1 MKHLAL
7 FLILIVLCSTESKG
21 QLKWKTFTHKNGF
34 SISLPNYFKQG
45 IYVATLQYYDN
56 NLDSTI
62 DLAVETVGSGTK
74 ADLIKNYNSEI
85 QSNKKISYSLLK
97 AKWYVVSG
105 IDDNIIYYDKII
117 LKHDILYR
125 LTIRYPSEKKETVDK
140 ILGKIAESFK

>member
-1 MKHLAL
+1 
-7 FLILIVLCSTESKG
+7 
-21 QLKWKTFTHKNGF
+21 
-34 SISLPNYFKQG
+34 PNYFKQG

-105 IDDNIIYYDKII
+105 IDNNIIYYDKII